1 MSIDFTLDADLALQK
16 AIFDCLTTDESVNSL
31 VAARIYDTV
40 PGDTGFPYL
49 TLGEAQVEDWSAGE
63 AEGCEHWLSMNVFSR
78 SGGRAE
84 AKAIMGAVHAA
95 LHDAALT
102 LDGFTLVNMR
112 FQSAGTRRESDGTT
126 WRGTIRFRAVTEP
139 KSE

>member
-1 MSIDFTLDADLALQK
+1 MSLDFSADADLALQK
-16 AIFDCLTTDESVNSL
+16 AIFECLTTDIGVSGFVG
-31 VAARIYDTV
+31 ARIYDAV

-63 AEGCEHWLSMNVFSR
+63 AEGREHWLSMNVYSR

-84 AKAIMGAVHAA
+84 VKAIMGAVHRA

-102 LDGFTLVNMR
+102 LDGYALINMR
-112 FQSAGTRRESDGTT
+112 FQSAETRRESDGTT

-139 KSE
+139 LSE